1 MTSKKPPFDPDKLYQ
16 RALSLHHTGKL
27 SEAESLYKT
36 LLSYFPDQT
45 ELLTTL
51 GTLLFQQGR
60 HEEGLKQLKKSLS
73 IAPNQPAALY
83 NLGVEL
89 QKQIKLEDALVCYDQ
104 AITLNPNDVM
114 LYINRGN
121 TLRDLKRFPDALASY
136 DRAIALNPDAAPAYW
151 NKAMLKILLGEYE
164 EGWRLYE
171 WGIKCGKR
179 KTLGHF
185 SQPQWLGE
193 QPIFGKTLLIQAEQ
207 GLGDMIQFCR
217 YAPLV
222 EALGAKVILET
233 PASLVSLLSTL
244 KGNIAVIEKGHELP
258 EFDMVCPV
266 MSLPLAFRTTVE
278 TIPATVPYLAVN
290 QEQQAKWRQHLG
302 TKTKPRVGLVWSG
315 SMSHE
320 NDLNRSIPLKS
331 LLPLL
336 QLPLEFHSLQKEIRP
351 SDEEAQASFHQL
363 HTHQN
368 ALNDFSDTAALIQE
382 MDLVITVDTSVV
394 HLAGAIGHP
403 TWVLLPYSPDYRWML
418 DRTDSPWYQTVNLIR
433 QPEIGNWS
441 SVISNVTR
449 QLEARFMT

>member
-1 MTSKKPPFDPDKLYQ
+1 
-16 RALSLHHTGKL
+16 
-27 SEAESLYKT
+27 
-36 LLSYFPDQT
+36 
-45 ELLTTL
+45 
-51 GTLLFQQGR
+51 
-60 HEEGLKQLKKSLS
+60 
-73 IAPNQPAALY
+73 
-83 NLGVEL
+83 
-89 QKQIKLEDALVCYDQ
+89 
-104 AITLNPNDVM
+104 
-114 LYINRGN
+114 
-121 TLRDLKRFPDALASY
+121 
-136 DRAIALNPDAAPAYW
+136 
-151 NKAMLKILLGEYE
+151 
-164 EGWRLYE
+164 
-171 WGIKCGKR
+171 
-179 KTLGHF
+179 
-185 SQPQWLGE
+185 
-193 QPIFGKTLLIQAEQ
+193 
-207 GLGDMIQFCR
+207 
-217 YAPLV
+217 
-222 EALGAKVILET
+222 
-233 PASLVSLLSTL
+233 
-244 KGNIAVIEKGHELP
+244 
-258 EFDMVCPV
+258 

-278 TIPATVPYLAVN
+278 TIPSTVPYLAVN

-336 QLPLEFHSLQKEIRP
+336 ELPLEFHSLQKEIRP